1 MRTDCSRDELA
12 DAALISTRLQPGVG
26 GSGRGQTVS
35 TVWPTGGKLLKQ
47 FPTARG
53 ADTRLKPGANERG
66 DGEGDAL
73 GSYRG
78 SSPSPRP
85 SPSGR
90 EPTARQLPRFRPLN
104 PLRGTAALKPPQ
116 SRRFAPHGDLAGSRQ
131 RLDCGG
137 FSTAFEPAQAPSPLQ
152 GSWVGRDAFR
162 RRPTGTPQQFERG
175 LTFSLSQRERAG
187 VRENAS
193 LARPCRTSATAVR
206 RSPLQRLSEEDPKD
220 LGKTKMEG
228 LPSLSASNLWV
239 PRRLPRATGTLLP
252 SLSFHTHQPTT
263 HRRTP

>member
-47 FPTARG
+47 FPAARA

-78 SSPSPRP
+78 SPPSPRP

-90 EPTARQLPRFRPLN
+90 
-104 PLRGTAALKPPQ
+104 
-116 SRRFAPHGDLAGSRQ
+116 
-131 RLDCGG
+131 
-137 FSTAFEPAQAPSPLQ
+137 
-152 GSWVGRDAFR
+152 GRDAFR

-193 LARPCRTSATAVR
+193 LARPCRPSATAVR